1 MRTGDLNSLPKQ
13 MAGSDLTPSERLILL
28 DLALAT
34 GPDGTCFMGA
44 PRQTKRTG
52 LSTGHIR
59 RLRLSLSAKGWISI
73 ENVPG
78 RSSRITILGVRASA
92 QGGVRAGAQV
102 GTRPRCPFLVILP
115 VILPPGTPN
124 TSQITASAYSA
135 TDSEQR
141 SSSSTAS
148 SALPLSRGVQSD
160 CTATGAVADIGE
172 SPMAFGPAWR
182 LQVASLRQMASGG
195 R

>member
-92 QGGVRAGAQV
+92 QGGVRAGA
-102 GTRPRCPFLVILP
+102 
-115 VILPPGTPN
+115 
-124 TSQITASAYSA
+124 
-135 TDSEQR
+135 
-141 SSSSTAS
+141 
-148 SALPLSRGVQSD
+148 
-160 CTATGAVADIGE
+160 
-172 SPMAFGPAWR
+172 
-182 LQVASLRQMASGG
+182 
-195 R
+195 